1 VGDGMAGM
9 VRNQP
14 VAPEWY
20 EKGASAVPRGAS
32 EPSPNCGIPRIRG
45 TFVDWR
51 TLPALPY
58 KQEVPGSSPGP
69 PIATNARHGGGAFV
83 PHAVPTV
90 TRVTCVEACWK
101 RTAPETA
108 VGANVRCSG

>member
-1 VGDGMAGM
+1 MAW
-9 VRNQP
+9 R
-14 VAPEWY
+14 EWY
-20 EKGASAVPRGAS
+20 ATNRLRPKGTRKVRQLYLGGIGAVPQLW
-32 EPSPNCGIPRIRG
+32 NPRIRG

-69 PIATNARHGGGAFV
+69 PIATNARHGGRAFV